1 MFYGPPV
8 DELSERILDVAM
20 ELAER
25 DGYEAVRIR
34 ELAEK
39 AGVALG
45 TVYRRFASKEDILA
59 GALERESS
67 RLEERLRDHLL
78 PGARA
83 EDRLDI
89 FFTMATTGLVVRPK
103 LARAMLRTIASGD
116 PELSQKITRFHGR
129 MTLVIVGVMR
139 GQLGIIDAAGTPDE
153 TIAHFLQHI
162 WFGGLVGW
170 AGGLHPPEAIH
181 AQMKTAARVLLRGQ
195 EALVYP

>member
-1 MFYGPPV
+1 M

-25 DGYEAVRIR
+25 EGYEAVRIR

-67 RLEERLRDHLL
+67 RLEERLRDHVL
-78 PGARA
+78 PGEHP

-89 FFTMATTGLVVRPK
+89 FFRLATSGLLARPK

-116 PELSQKITRFHGR
+116 PELSQKVTRFHGR
-129 MTLVIVGVMR
+129 MTMVIVSVIR
-139 GQLGIIDAAGTPDE
+139 GELGTVDTAGTPE
-153 TIAHFLQHI
+153 EATAHFLQQI

-170 AGGLHPPEAIH
+170 AGGLHPPETIH
-181 AQMKTAARVLLRGQ
+181 AQMRLAARVLLRGQ
-195 EALVYP
+195 EVLNTR